1 MLRMIISK
9 IPFAVMTA
17 FAFFL
22 FATTLVYWNFK
33 PDVNFLLTKQNLVH
47 NAVWR
52 TAFYI
57 HISGGMLA
65 IALGPFQFISKLRE
79 HYLGVHRSIGKVYVF
94 AILVIGA
101 PTGLYMAFFANG
113 GACASFGF
121 ILMSILWFYTT
132 WMGITT
138 AMKKQIMQHKQWMIR
153 SYAVTFSAV
162 TLRLWVPF
170 LSIACQMEHEE
181 IIILTAWIS
190 WLFNL
195 VAAELIIYST
205 FNKLKTKTI

>member
-1 MLRMIISK
+1 MIRMIISK
-9 IPFAVMTA
+9 IPFGIMTTLA
-17 FAFFL
+17 FLL
-22 FATTLVYWNFK
+22 FATTMIYWNFR
-33 PDVNFLLTKQNLVH
+33 PDVNFLLTKQDIVH
-47 NAVWR
+47 DALWR

-57 HISGGMLA
+57 HIAGGMLA
-65 IALGPFQFISKLRE
+65 IALGPFQFIRKFRE
-79 HYLGVHRSIGKVYVF
+79 RYLHVHRSIGKLYVF

-113 GACASFGF
+113 GAYASFGF

-132 WMGITT
+132 WMGLQTI
-138 AMKKQIMQHKQWMIR
+138 MKKQIIQHQQWMIR

-170 LSIACQMEHEE
+170 LSIGCNMDHIQ

-195 VAAELIIYST
+195 LAAEGIIYLN
-205 FNKLKTKTI
+205 FNKLKTKKV